1 MIEKVVMSKTGKK
14 KRQVQTFKCEHGHF
28 FKGVGDNPW
37 DDSFIELTVF
47 LYLRGLS
54 LNATIEVVRAFYETD
69 ILSKGQI
76 LEFIESVADA
86 LPTLDDIDRLF
97 EPKRSGFLA
106 FDGVWFKYHQQELVL
121 LVCFDSVTFDV
132 IEAIWA
138 TQESEKNYHRL
149 IDKVKGKVDPH
160 RLKGI
165 YGDGDNGL
173 LSALKQMLPSIPF
186 QLCIVHKEL
195 KMGEL
200 VPVKLVKRSHKM
212 GEAMKAEIR
221 EFQGLFRAV
230 LYAKTKEE
238 SRKAL
243 EVLEEYV
250 ESGSQE
256 RFKSAYRSLKKNFNL
271 TLTHF
276 DHPEM
281 DRDNNLLECFNGCL
295 RPRLELMR
303 GFKKLENLNRYLKLF
318 LLEFRFRPLK
328 ESRFDNRRNL
338 TPLELGGVYLPPYY
352 NFLTFLRTHL
362 HLKYH

>member
-1 MIEKVVMSKTGKK
+1 MSKSGKK
-14 KRQVQTFKCEHGHF
+14 KRKVQTFKCENGHF
-28 FKGVGDNPW
+28 FKGLGDSPW
-37 DDSFIELTVF
+37 DDSFIELVVF

-54 LNATIEVVRAFYETD
+54 LNATIEVVQAFYETD

-76 LEFIESVADA
+76 LQFIETVADV

-97 EPKRSGFLA
+97 EPKRSGYLA

-121 LVCFDSVTFDV
+121 LVCFDPVTFDV

-149 IDKVKGKVDPH
+149 IDKVKGKQAVH
-160 RLKGI
+160 FIKGI

-173 LSALKQMLPSIPF
+173 LSALKQMLPDIPF
-186 QLCIVHKEL
+186 QICVVHKEL

-200 VPVKLVKRSHKM
+200 VPVKLVNRSHKM
-212 GEAMKAEIR
+212 GEAIKVEIR
-221 EFQGLFRAV
+221 EFQELFRAV

-238 SRKAL
+238 SKKAL
-243 EVLEEYV
+243 EVLGEYV
-250 ESGSQE
+250 ESSSQE
-256 RFKSAYRSLKKNFNL
+256 RFKAAYRSLRKNFNL

-276 DHPEM
+276 DHPDM

-328 ESRFDNRRNL
+328 ESRFKNRRNL
-338 TPLELGGVYLPPYY
+338 TPLQIGGVYLSPYY
-352 NFLTFLRTHL
+352 NFLTYLRTQL

>member
-1 MIEKVVMSKTGKK
+1 MIEKMIMLKSGKK
-14 KRQVQTFKCEHGHF
+14 KRQVQTFKCENGHF
-28 FKGVGDNPW
+28 FKSLGDSPW
-37 DDSFIELTVF
+37 DDSFIELVVF

-54 LNATIEVVRAFYETD
+54 LNATIEVVQAFYETD

-76 LEFIESVADA
+76 LEFIEQVADA
-86 LPTLDDIDRLF
+86 LPTLDDIDQLF

-106 FDGVWFKYHQQELVL
+106 FDGVWFKYHLQELVL
-121 LVCFDSVTFDV
+121 LVCFDPVTFDV

-138 TQESEKNYHRL
+138 TQESEKNYRRL
-149 IDKVKGKVDPH
+149 IDKVKGKLDVH
-160 RLKGI
+160 IIKGI

-173 LSALKQMLPSIPF
+173 LSALKGMLPGIPF

-200 VPVKLVKRSHKM
+200 VPVKLINRSHKM
-212 GEAMKAEIR
+212 SEAFKAEVR

-230 LYAKTKEE
+230 LYAPSKDE
-238 SRKAL
+238 SKQAL
-243 EVLEEYV
+243 EVLGEYV
-250 ESGSQE
+250 ASSNQE
-256 RFKSAYRSLKKNFNL
+256 RFKSAYRSLKKNFVL

-318 LLEFRFRPLK
+318 LLEFRFRPLR
-328 ESRFDNRRNL
+328 ESRFKNRRNL
-338 TPLELGGVYLPPYY
+338 TPLELGGVYLPDYY
-352 NFLTFLRTHL
+352 NFLTFLRTKL